1 MGMNFDPRDHEL
13 VRQASKLCSESE
25 RPQLE
30 IQYIAICGKRD
41 IACEEWMYFDGNPLE
56 ERRLYGIYSDLI
68 NQTIDLEEQLGLPS

>member
-1 MGMNFDPRDHEL
+1 MNFDPRDHEL

-30 IQYIAICGKRD
+30 IHYIAICGKRD

>member
-41 IACEEWMYFDGNPLE
+41 IAFEEWMVFDGNPLE
-56 ERRLYGIYSDLI
+56 ERRLYGIYRDLVG
-68 NQTIDLEEQLGLPS
+68 QEIDLELRLGLPQ

>member
-1 MGMNFDPRDHEL
+1 MNFDLRDHEL
-13 VRQASKLCSESE
+13 IRQAPKLCSESE